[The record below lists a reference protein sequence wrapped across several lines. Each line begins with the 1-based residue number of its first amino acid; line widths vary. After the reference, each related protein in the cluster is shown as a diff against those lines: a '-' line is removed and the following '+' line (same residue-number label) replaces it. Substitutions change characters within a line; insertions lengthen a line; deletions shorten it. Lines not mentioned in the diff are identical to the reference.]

1 MKEKYFQN
9 ILIISLV
16 ALISIPGVFF
26 FKSAHK
32 QEITK
37 NTTTKTITV
46 KTETTTTESTT
57 TTTTTAKVITTKT
70 TTKKTTTSN
79 SSDIL
84 LYKPYHV
91 EPADSYS
98 IEGISYGDIKTIFKN
113 KNAYVIGDSMVEGLT
128 AYNVLD
134 EDQAVF
140 HRGRRIDNMEKDLPK
155 LSNQNPSY
163 LFLSYGSNDLE
174 LWTGRV
180 NSFISAYRKK
190 LNYLKEALP
199 NTIIIIN
206 SILPASQKAVNK
218 SSAFSYQELF
228 NNELKNLANELNVPF
243 LENSVYLNE
252 REKPYSSD
260 GIHPKAFYFTLWG
273 KHMVS
278 YLNSN

>member
-1 MKEKYFQN
+1 MKGKYFQN
-9 ILIISLV
+9 ILVITLV
-16 ALISIPGVFF
+16 ILISSPIMFF
-26 FKSAHK
+26 FMA
-32 QEITK
+32 EDNELNDL
-37 NTTTKTITV
+37 NTTIETTSLKS
-46 KTETTTTESTT
+46 ETTTTSTT
-57 TTTTTAKVITTKT
+57 IT
-70 TTKKTTTSN
+70 TTKKTTTKVTTIVN
-79 SSDIL
+79 SSDSD

-98 IEGISYGDIKTIFKN
+98 ILNITKDDIKVTFKN

-134 EDQAVF
+134 EEHAVF

-155 LSNQNPSY
+155 LSNQSPSY

-180 NSFISAYRKK
+180 NSFIAAYRKK
-190 LNYLKEALP
+190 LNYLKEKLP
-199 NTIIIIN
+199 NTTIVIN
-206 SILPASQKAVNK
+206 SILPVSKKAVNK

-228 NNELKNLANELNVPF
+228 NNELKKLANELNITF

-252 REKPYSSD
+252 KEKPYSSD
-260 GIHPKAFYFTLWG
+260 GIHPKAFYYTLWA

>member
-46 KTETTTTESTT
+46 KTETTTAESTT

-79 SSDIL
+79 FSDIL
-84 LYKPYHV
+84 LYQPYHV

-98 IEGISYGDIKTIFKN
+98 IEGISYGDIKTTFKN

-155 LSNQNPSY
+155 LLNQNPSY

-180 NSFISAYRKK
+180 NSFIAAYRKK
-190 LNYLKEALP
+190 LTYLKETLP
-199 NTIIIIN
+199 NTTIVIN
-206 SILPASQKAVNK
+206 SILPVSHKAVNK

-252 REKPYSSD
+252 KEKPYSSD
-260 GIHPKAFYFTLWG
+260 GIHPKAFYFILWG